1 MARIPADAMGGID
14 GAVDSSSRVVAK
26 KKERKKS
33 ASSEGDTRVVI
44 ITRIFRNSITNP
56 GSSTRIAKLE
66 ELSIPCINLS
76 LLARLRYSPA

>member
-14 GAVDSSSRVVAK
+14 GAVDSSPRVVAK
-26 KKERKKS
+26 KKEKNLLR
-33 ASSEGDTRVVI
+33 ARVIPVVI

>member
-14 GAVDSSSRVVAK
+14 GAVNSSPRVVAK
-26 KKERKKS
+26 KKEKNLLR
-33 ASSEGDTRVVI
+33 ARVIPVVI